1 MTKKENRAE
10 RPLGETL
17 TDDEKLRLIMGKN
30 WWETDDLGGKLPSVK
45 VSDGPLGLRCL
56 AACTDWSNSSVY
68 PSVAYPCAQM
78 LAQTWDTELA
88 YLYGAAIADDCAELG
103 VDIILGPGCNIKR
116 SPLNGR
122 NFEYYSED
130 PYISG
135 VFAEQFIRGAQEG
148 GIGVALKH
156 YACNSVETARR
167 WRSSEVAEDVMRE
180 IYLRAFEIACRAE
193 PMTVMSSYN
202 LVNGV
207 RMAENRR
214 LFDILRREFGFDGM
228 IMSDWEVVQDVRRS
242 LNAGLDWEM
251 PYHAGHAEE
260 RRELLAAGELDLQAL
275 DASAGRV
282 AAVAEKVRENRR
294 RRRVETSVEERIAFS
309 QRVEENAIVL
319 LKNSGVLPLTGD
331 ALVTGYPA
339 ANYTFGGGSS
349 AVIPNRPF
357 VPLDEA
363 LRAEGVAA
371 TYAQSIVRES
381 VWETV
386 GDLFSRAQAA
396 DVTVVCIGEGSRSEY
411 ESRDRRDLSVSPEET
426 ELLRYLR
433 KYSRRLVVLVYAGAP
448 LDLKEIDNYADAVVL
463 VGFGG
468 QNVSQA
474 VAGVLSGRVCPSGRL
489 TETWALSLSDIP
501 AVQSP
506 VDEEH
511 VYYTEG
517 RMVGYR
523 YFTTADKPVLY
534 PFGYGLSYTEFSLED
549 FTVECGGE
557 TVTVGVTVQNTGVR
571 AGADVVQVYV
581 RRCNAPEGYPV
592 RELRAFGKVML
603 ASGEQRRMT
612 FVLTND
618 DFSYY
623 TADGTRVYP
632 QEIYAVEIGENA
644 DEILMSK
651 MIQR

>member
-1 MTKKENRAE
+1 MTKHENHASRSGTE
-10 RPLGETL
+10 NL
-17 TDDEKLRLIMGKN
+17 TDEEKIRLVMGKN

-56 AACTDWSNSSVY
+56 ATCTDWSNSSVY

-78 LAQTWDTELA
+78 LAQTWDTDLA
-88 YLYGAAIADDCAELG
+88 RLFGAAIADDCTELG

-116 SPLNGR
+116 TPLNGR

-130 PYISG
+130 PYVSG
-135 VFAEQFIRGAQEG
+135 VFAEQFIRGAQEN

-167 WRSSEVAEDVMRE
+167 WRSSEVKEDVMRE
-180 IYLRAFEIACRAE
+180 IYLRAFEIACRAK

-207 RMAENRR
+207 RMAENKH

-242 LNAGLDWEM
+242 LYAGLDWEM
-251 PYHAGHAEE
+251 PYHAGHAAE
-260 RRELLAAGELDLQAL
+260 RGKLLAEGQLDLQAL
-275 DASAGRV
+275 DASAARV
-282 AAVAEKVRENRR
+282 VAMAEKVRENRSR
-294 RRRVETSVEERIAFS
+294 RLVRSSVEERIALS
-309 QRVEENAIVL
+309 QRIEENAIVL
-319 LKNSGVLPLTGD
+319 LKNDGVLPL
-331 ALVTGYPA
+331 AENVLVTGYPA

-363 LRAEGVAA
+363 LRAEGVSAS
-371 TYAQSIVRES
+371 YAESMIRDS
-381 VWETV
+381 VWETI
-386 GDLFSRAQAA
+386 GDLFRRAAAA

-411 ESRDRRDLSVSPEET
+411 ESRDRHNLSVSLEEA

-433 KYSRRLVVLVYAGAP
+433 KHSRRLVVVVYAGAP
-448 LDLKEIDNYADAVVL
+448 LDLREIDGYADAVVL
-463 VGFGG
+463 AGFGG

-474 VAGVLSGRVCPSGRL
+474 VAGVLSGRVVPSGRL

-534 PFGYGLSYTEFSLED
+534 PFGYGLSYTEFSLGD

-557 TVTVGVTVQNTGVR
+557 TVTVGVTVQNTGAR